1 MPAVYHRFAMR
12 FIKVKDLDK
21 VDWNVVTSNDDN
33 FDAYLEKAKENR
45 LSKLKE
51 LTVDPGVRG
60 SYTMG
65 RVTIPEGTQVVT
77 FGNDATDR
85 RGRCGYKITFCYKDE
100 KFNYSEYVNA
110 GVERNRF
117 MVMPKQRNSRLLFL
131 DYLIDY
137 EKDKRQSRTTTY
149 FIRADGS
156 SRKKWSG
163 ERRAFSYYMSSECN
177 HEKS

>member
-1 MPAVYHRFAMR
+1 MPGIYHRFAMR

-149 FIRADGS
+149 YIRADGS
-156 SRKKWSG
+156 ERRKFG